1 MVEQRFRPIS
11 SSDADRAVDA
21 WESALLGTAE
31 GNQEALESLVETSAH
46 FGRSWGPGQ
55 WPFLRNGLGYHPM
68 LPGWKGD
75 GPDRPRGG
83 DGDNV
88 S

>member
-31 GNQEALESLVETSAH
+31 GNQEALEFLVETSAH
-46 FGRSWGPGQ
+46 FGRSWGPGAMAVSPQ
-55 WPFLRNGLGYHPM
+55 RPW
-68 LPGWKGD
+68 LPSNASWQERGWT
-75 GPDRPRGG
+75 RPTSR
-83 DGDNV
+83 
-88 S
+88 